1 MTNMRYGENQK
12 RSAQTES
19 EEKAQLA
26 SESGLFLTLGSGTS
40 SGRNKNLRPLL
51 NRNIPLVSGKYG
63 VKNHFWP
70 LQSVFLERESEK
82 KGPNFLGPFLPIL
95 RLTFLESPCNFRQLG
110 WNRIFGFF
118 SIRQVL
124 RAHVC
129 PVYWCSGCSSK
140 SFLFCPK
147 KAHGPIPTYGPWGGW
162 ICR

>member
-1 MTNMRYGENQK
+1 MSQNACF
-12 RSAQTES
+12 S
-19 EEKAQLA
+19 KAMLV
-26 SESGLFLTLGSGTS
+26 SESGPFLTLGSGTFS
-40 SGRNKNLRPLL
+40 ARNKNLSPLL
-51 NRNIPLVSGKYG
+51 NRNIPLISGHYG
-63 VKNHFWP
+63 LRNHFW
-70 LQSVFLERESEK
+70 LRESGFLMKKSEK
-82 KGPNFLGPFLPIL
+82 KGPNFLGPLLPIL